1 MSKFENLCF
10 FILMAC
16 ELTAL
21 QLAIVAIVPKT
32 WANPQFIVMLGT
44 VGAAFGLP
52 IMVGEFGRYG
62 HRWKD

>member
-1 MSKFENLCF
+1 
-10 FILMAC
+10 MAC